1 MESMM
6 SKCPQQLDLTLAKVT
21 SQQSRVDP
29 LLRTEIVTLLKILI
43 SECVFAPETSSREE
57 QSDDQ

>member
-1 MESMM
+1 MESMR

-29 LLRTEIVTLLKILI
+29 LFRTEIVTLLKLLI
-43 SECVFAPETSSREE
+43 NECVFAPETSSREE
-57 QSDDQ
+57 QRDDQ